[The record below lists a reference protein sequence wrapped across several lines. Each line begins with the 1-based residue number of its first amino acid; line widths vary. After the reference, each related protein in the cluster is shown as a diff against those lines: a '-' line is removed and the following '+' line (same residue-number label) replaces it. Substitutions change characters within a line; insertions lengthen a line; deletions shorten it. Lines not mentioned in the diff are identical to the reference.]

1 MDILPVFGS
10 LPEDIYDLLSEI
22 KVGAYIVEQE
32 NEILQRKGIVFVL
45 KRDGMMFM
53 MKKYRTLKK
62 KPTVPF

>member
-1 MDILPVFGS
+1 MDILPVFES

>member
-1 MDILPVFGS
+1 MDILPVFES

-62 KPTVPF
+62 QPTVPF

>member
-53 MKKYRTLKK
+53 MKQYRTLKK

>member
-1 MDILPVFGS
+1 MDILPVFES
-10 LPEDIYDLLSEI
+10 LPEDIYDLLSEM

>member
-1 MDILPVFGS
+1 MDILPVFES
-10 LPEDIYDLLSEI
+10 LLEDIYDLLSEI

>member
-53 MKKYRTLKK
+53 MKKYRTIKK